1 MYTAMQSNKK
11 TDSSPTKLFNYY
23 QNSSLARMINF
34 INEAIVVLNMD
45 GIVEMLNSNA
55 SDLLGARRERIIGE
69 NFLDY
74 IESGSDKNSLI
85 KRSLNAGKE
94 RIIQEPPIEVTLQQE
109 KSGDQSLD
117 VELSI
122 SSLPEEFSSSNSL
135 FLCILRDMT
144 VHKAEYTMLKRKAE
158 TDFLTGLANRH
169 KFSSYI
175 SQQWSYCVNNNLP
188 ISLLMID
195 IDHFKRFND
204 EYGHVAGDRCLKRI
218 GDVLSLSLPNR
229 DALAARY
236 GGEEFAIVL
245 PNCHAQN
252 AQLLAMRLKRHF
264 AQLSIK
270 LFALET
276 DTKLTV
282 SIGVATHHNHR
293 YASPESLINGAD
305 TLLYQAKAQGRNQIC
320 YL

>member
-1 MYTAMQSNKK
+1 MYTAMQSNKN
-11 TDSSPTKLFNYY
+11 TVSSPTKLFNYY

-34 INEAIVVLNMD
+34 INEAIVVLNID
-45 GIVEMLNSNA
+45 GIVEILNSNA

-94 RIIQEPPIEVTLQQE
+94 RIIQVPPIEVTLQHE
-109 KSGDQSLD
+109 KSDDQSLD

-169 KFSSYI
+169 KFSSY
-175 SQQWSYCVNNNLP
+175 
-188 ISLLMID
+188 
-195 IDHFKRFND
+195 
-204 EYGHVAGDRCLKRI
+204 
-218 GDVLSLSLPNR
+218 
-229 DALAARY
+229 
-236 GGEEFAIVL
+236 
-245 PNCHAQN
+245 
-252 AQLLAMRLKRHF
+252 
-264 AQLSIK
+264 
-270 LFALET
+270 T
-276 DTKLTV
+276 LTMNMV
-282 SIGVATHHNHR
+282 M
-293 YASPESLINGAD
+293 
-305 TLLYQAKAQGRNQIC
+305 
-320 YL
+320 